1 MITGKTVVAGVA
13 GRPVAHSLSPILH
26 NAWLAAAGID
36 GVYVAFPVE
45 AHGFVR
51 FVEGSRG
58 GVVRG
63 LNVTL
68 PFKEA
73 ALELADAVSVRAEAA
88 GAANVLVFEADGRI
102 LADNTDGMGL
112 LGAFE
117 TQAPQWS
124 PRAGPVAVLGAGG
137 AARGAVAALLA
148 AGAPKVWVLNR
159 TLRRAELIAEALGPK
174 VSPLPL
180 GHAAGAFRTA
190 TAVINATAAGLEGAG
205 ELDAPLEATSPD
217 AVIMDMVYQPLA
229 TPLLIRAR
237 ALGRNTVDGLEMLI
251 AQARPSFEA
260 FFGEPAPQEVNVR
273 ALALAALAAH
283 A

>member
-1 MITGKTVVAGVA
+1 MITGRTIVAGVA

-36 GVYVAFPVE
+36 GAYVAFPLE
-45 AHGFVR
+45 ARGFAR
-51 FVEGSRG
+51 FVEGLRG

-73 ALELADAVSVRAEAA
+73 ALELADEMSARAQAA
-88 GAANVLVFEADGRI
+88 GASNVLVFETSGRI
-102 LADNTDGMGL
+102 LADNTDGLGL
-112 LGAFE
+112 LGAFL
-117 TQAPQWS
+117 TQSPQWS

-159 TLRRAELIAEALGPK
+159 TLRRAEAIAEALGAK

-190 TAVINATAAGLEGAG
+190 TAVVNATTAGLEGEG
-205 ELDAPLEATSPD
+205 ELDVPLEATSPD

-237 ALGRNTVDGLEMLI
+237 ALGRTTVDGLEMLI
-251 AQARPSFEA
+251 AQARPSFET
-260 FFGEPAPQEVNVR
+260 FFGQPPPGAVDVR
-273 ALALAALAAH
+273 ALALAALEAH
-283 A
+283 G